1 MLDGLWLTKVE
12 SNSPLPFTMIMMFKR
27 GWFNRGRIRSDE
39 GFEVSLLDR
48 AHIEYR
54 EGNRTVTM
62 GGERLMDGFAL
73 EVATIERF
81 KDGSPVIGAKRSE
94 IVERTNRALESQRMK
109 LDEV

>member
-1 MLDGLWLTKVE
+1 MDGLWLTKVE

-54 EGNRTVTM
+54 EGNRTVKI
-62 GGERLMDGFAL
+62 GGERTPDGFAL
-73 EVATIERF
+73 ELATIERWS
-81 KDGSPVIGAKRSE
+81 DGSPVIGAKRSE